1 MVKVYLIGEVR
12 FYRDALEEALRRSG
26 RVEVLGS
33 ASHAFEAVEALP
45 SLLADVAV
53 FDMRGP
59 GAPLWAEELGT
70 IVPTVRL
77 LVLGLQE
84 AEHEIAGWT
93 KAGVVGYLGCDASLS
108 ELIAAVESAAV
119 ADHAHATEAG
129 AIHPRHGPHGRPAGV
144 SGPGEG
150 RRVTG
155 RQQEILHLIGRGLSN
170 GEIAAC
176 LFISVS
182 TVKNHV
188 HNILEALG
196 VSCRADAVKEIRR
209 VGFLS
214 CGSNASAA
222 GSGPRSG
229 FLRSIERR
237 PA

>member
-12 FYRDALEEALRRSG
+12 FYRDALEEALQRSG

-45 SLLADVAV
+45 LLLADVAV

-59 GAPLWAEELGT
+59 GAPAWAKELGT
-70 IVPTVRL
+70 VVPAVRL

-84 AEHEIAGWT
+84 AEREIAMWA
-93 KAGVVGYLGCDASLS
+93 KAGVVGYLGCDASLN

-119 ADHAHATEAG
+119 ADHTHATGTEAM
-129 AIHPRHGPHGRPAGV
+129 HLRHGPHRRPAGV

-155 RQQEILHLIGRGLSN
+155 RQREILHLIGRGLSN
-170 GEIAAC
+170 GEIAAR

-188 HNILEALG
+188 HNILETLG

-209 VGFLS
+209 TGFLS
-214 CGSNASAA
+214 CGTNASSA
-222 GSGPRSG
+222 SPGPRSG
-229 FLRSIERR
+229 FVRSIERR
-237 PA
+237 SA